1 MAYELLKEQ
10 IKQAS
15 IVDVIGRYIPLSKKG
30 ANHEGVC
37 PFHSD
42 TKPSLKVNDV
52 KGLYKCFACGAG
64 GDAITFVKEFK
75 HLEYVDTLREL
86 ANILGLHFEEHQKER
101 KVDPKLEMSFRV
113 LNAATKLYQKV
124 ASEEPFRFVEFLEK
138 RELDKDSVEKFHV
151 GYAPHN
157 SSLFE
162 YLKTVPGKDR
172 DFAISVAKELDLIR
186 DGKYEGNLYD
196 FYRERVMFPIHDHQG
211 QVRGFSS
218 RAVLPDQ
225 MPKYLNSG
233 ESFAFKKGNILFGFY
248 FAKNQIRQKQQV
260 IIVEG
265 NMDVVMMH
273 QHGFTETV
281 GTMGTAMSDQMCRL
295 LANMSKTVYL
305 AMDSDPAGIKAMN
318 KVNKEFLSIGLI
330 PKFID
335 FAPHKDPDDFLKVEG
350 RIVLMERMENAPF
363 YVDWAIKKAIPHP
376 LPENPNLKIDILNE
390 VFEILAPLKE
400 NLLATERVIEVAKT
414 LEIRSDASTVISMYK
429 DYLAKRKEGPIR
441 AAPAPTPVRETVSA
455 PEEHQLQDTYITEES
470 APAEI
475 RPIGKSE
482 RVFLKEILSHP
493 ESLTQP
499 EMEEILAIIEH
510 PEVKRFVYWL
520 VNIYLEIDEAEY
532 ITIVQD
538 ELNSGK
544 YSKEIKDVG
553 TAALF
558 QHSGLKLNEKVLSR
572 MLKDYRLMLKVD
584 YLKQKRREFVDN
596 QGQALTQEEVQ
607 FYLTEISKI
616 DKELLALKNTP

>member
-1 MAYELLKEQ
+1 MAYEQLKDQ

-15 IVDVIGRYIPLSKKG
+15 IVDIIARYIPLSKKG

-64 GDAITFVKEFK
+64 GDAITFVKDFK

-86 ANILGLHFEEHQKER
+86 ANVLGLPFEEYQKEK

-113 LNAATKLYQKV
+113 LNAATKLYLKV
-124 ASEEPFRFVEFLEK
+124 AAEEPFRFVEFIQK
-138 RELDKDSVEKFHV
+138 RELDKEFLEKFQI

-172 DFAISVAKELDLIR
+172 DFAISVAKELGLVR
-186 DGKYEGNLYD
+186 EGKFEGNLYD

-248 FAKNQIRQKQQV
+248 FAKNHIRQKQQV

-265 NMDVVMMH
+265 NMDTVMMH

-318 KVNKEFLSIGLI
+318 KVNEEFLTIGLI

-350 RIVLMERMENAPF
+350 RIVLMERLEKAPF
-363 YVDWAIKKAIPHP
+363 YVDWVIKNSIPHP
-376 LPENPNLKIDILNE
+376 LPENPNLKLDILNQI
-390 VFEILAPLKE
+390 FEILAPLKE
-400 NLLATERVIEVAKT
+400 NLLATERVIELAKT
-414 LEIRSDASTVISMYK
+414 LEIRSDASTVLSMYK
-429 DYLAKRKEGPIR
+429 DYLAKRKEGPVR
-441 AAPAPTPVRETVSA
+441 AAAPRVQQIQVEAETHQEENQEPVTPLEVFK
-455 PEEHQLQDTYITEES
+455 PM
-470 APAEI
+470 
-475 RPIGKSE
+475 GKSE
-482 RVFLKEILSHP
+482 KVFLKEILSHP
-493 ESLTQP
+493 ESLTRS

-520 VNIYLEIDEAEY
+520 VNIYQEIDEAEY
-532 ITIVQD
+532 VTIVQD
-538 ELNSGK
+538 ELNSGS
-544 YSKEIKDVG
+544 YSKELIDVG
-553 TAALF
+553 TEALF

-584 YLKQKRREFVDN
+584 YLKHKRREFVEN
-596 QGQALTQEEVQ
+596 QGQAHSQEEVQ
-607 FYLTEISKI
+607 FYLGEISKI

>member
-1 MAYELLKEQ
+1 MAYEQLKDQ

-15 IVDVIGRYIPLSKKG
+15 IVDIIARYIPLSKKG

-64 GDAITFVKEFK
+64 GDAITFVKDFK

-86 ANILGLHFEEHQKER
+86 ANVLGLPFEEYQKEK

-113 LNAATKLYQKV
+113 LNAATKLYLKV
-124 ASEEPFRFVEFLEK
+124 AAEEPFRYVEFIQK
-138 RELDKDSVEKFHV
+138 RELDKEFLEKFQI

-172 DFAISVAKELDLIR
+172 DFAISVAKELGLVR
-186 DGKYEGNLYD
+186 EGKFEGNLYD

-248 FAKNQIRQKQQV
+248 FAKNHIRQKQQV

-265 NMDVVMMH
+265 NMDTVMMH

-318 KVNKEFLSIGLI
+318 KVNEEFLTIGLI

-350 RIVLMERMENAPF
+350 RIVLMERLEKAPF
-363 YVDWAIKKAIPHP
+363 YVDWVIKNSIPHP
-376 LPENPNLKIDILNE
+376 LPENPNLKLDILNQI
-390 VFEILAPLKE
+390 FEILAPLKE
-400 NLLATERVIEVAKT
+400 NLLATERVIELAKT
-414 LEIRSDASTVISMYK
+414 LEIRSDASTVLSMYK
-429 DYLAKRKEGPIR
+429 DYLAKRKEGPVR
-441 AAPAPTPVRETVSA
+441 AVAPRVQQIQVEAETHQEETQEPVTPLEVFK
-455 PEEHQLQDTYITEES
+455 PM
-470 APAEI
+470 
-475 RPIGKSE
+475 GKSE
-482 RVFLKEILSHP
+482 KVFLKEILSHP
-493 ESLTQP
+493 ESLTRS

-520 VNIYLEIDEAEY
+520 VNIYQEIDEAEY
-532 ITIVQD
+532 VTIVQD
-538 ELNSGK
+538 ELNSGS
-544 YSKEIKDVG
+544 YSKELIDVG
-553 TAALF
+553 TEALF

-584 YLKQKRREFVDN
+584 YLKHKRREFVEN
-596 QGQALTQEEVQ
+596 QGQAHSQEEVQ
-607 FYLTEISKI
+607 FYLGEISKI

>member
-1 MAYELLKEQ
+1 MAYEQLKDQ

-15 IVDVIGRYIPLSKKG
+15 IVDIIGRYIPLSKKG

-64 GDAITFVKEFK
+64 GDAITFVKDFK

-86 ANILGLHFEEHQKER
+86 ANVLGLPFEEYQKEK

-113 LNAATKLYQKV
+113 LNAATKLYLKV
-124 ASEEPFRFVEFLEK
+124 ASEEPFRFVEFIQK
-138 RELDKDSVEKFHV
+138 RELDKEFLEKFQI

-162 YLKTVPGKDR
+162 YLKTVPAKDR
-172 DFAISVAKELDLIR
+172 NFAMSVAQELGLVR
-186 DGKYEGNLYD
+186 EGKFEGNLYD

-295 LANMSKTVYL
+295 LGNMSKTVYL

-318 KVNKEFLSIGLI
+318 KVNEEFLTIGLI

-335 FAPHKDPDDFLKVEG
+335 FAPHKDPDDFLKGEG
-350 RIVLMERMENAPF
+350 RIVLMERMEKAPY
-363 YVDWAIKKAIPHP
+363 YVDWVIKSSIPHP
-376 LPENPNLKIDILNE
+376 LPDNPNLKIDILNGI
-390 VFEILAPLKE
+390 FEILAPLKE
-400 NLLATERVIEVAKT
+400 NLLATERVIEAAKT
-414 LEIRSDASTVISMYK
+414 LEIRSDATTVLSMYK
-429 DYLAKRKEGPIR
+429 DYLAKRREGPVR
-441 AAPAPTPVRETVSA
+441 AAQAPRVQQIQVEDQTYHEETPASANPV
-455 PEEHQLQDTYITEES
+455 
-470 APAEI
+470 
-475 RPIGKSE
+475 PIVRALGKSE
-482 RVFLKEILSHP
+482 RVVLKEILSHP

-520 VNIYLEIDEAEY
+520 VNIFLEIDEAEY
-532 ITIVQD
+532 VTIVQD
-538 ELNSGK
+538 ELNSGS
-544 YSKEIKDVG
+544 YSKELIDVG
-553 TAALF
+553 TEALF

-572 MLKDYRLMLKVD
+572 MLKDYRLMLKGE
-584 YLKQKRREFVDN
+584 YLKQKRREFVEN
-596 QGQALTQEEVQ
+596 QGQAHSQEEVQ
-607 FYLTEISKI
+607 FYLSEISKI

>member
-1 MAYELLKEQ
+1 MAYEQLKDQ

-15 IVDVIGRYIPLSKKG
+15 IVDIIGRYIPLSKKG

-64 GDAITFVKEFK
+64 GDAITFVKDFK

-86 ANILGLHFEEHQKER
+86 ANILGLPFEEYQKE
-101 KVDPKLEMSFRV
+101 KKIDPKLEMSFRV

-124 ASEEPFRFVEFLEK
+124 ASEEPFRFVEFCQK
-138 RELDKDSVEKFHV
+138 RELDKESIEKFHV

-172 DFAISVAKELDLIR
+172 DFAISVAKELGLIR
-186 DGKYEGNLYD
+186 DGKFEGNLYD

-318 KVNKEFLSIGLI
+318 KVNEEFLSIGLI
-330 PKFID
+330 PKYVD

-350 RIVLMERMENAPF
+350 RIVLMERMEKAPF
-363 YVDWAIKKAIPHP
+363 YVDWAIQKAIPHP

-390 VFEILAPLKE
+390 IFEILAPLKE
-400 NLLATERVIEVAKT
+400 NLLATERVIEAAKI
-414 LEIRSDASTVISMYK
+414 LEIRSDASTVISMYR

-441 AAPAPTPVRETVSA
+441 AAAAPRVQQIQAEDQTHQEETEATANLVPTTRA
-455 PEEHQLQDTYITEES
+455 M
-470 APAEI
+470 
-475 RPIGKSE
+475 GKSE

-499 EMEEILAIIEH
+499 EMEEILAIIDH
-510 PEVKRFVYWL
+510 AEVKRFVYWL
-520 VNIYLEIDEAEY
+520 VNIYQEIDEAEY
-532 ITIVQD
+532 VTIVQD

-544 YSKEIKDVG
+544 YSKELIDVG
-553 TAALF
+553 TEALF

-584 YLKQKRREFVDN
+584 YLKQKRREFVEN
-596 QGQALTQEEVQ
+596 QGQAHSQEEVQ
-607 FYLTEISKI
+607 FYLGEISKI
-616 DKELLALKNTP
+616 DKELLALRNTP

>member
-1 MAYELLKEQ
+1 MAYEQLKDQ

-15 IVDVIGRYIPLSKKG
+15 IVDIIARYIPLSKKG

-64 GDAITFVKEFK
+64 GDAITFVKDFK

-86 ANILGLHFEEHQKER
+86 ANILGLPFEEYQKEK

-124 ASEEPFRFVEFLEK
+124 AAEDPFRFAEFIQK
-138 RELDKDSVEKFHV
+138 RELDKESIEKFHV

-162 YLKTVPGKDR
+162 YLKTVPAKDR
-172 DFAISVAKELDLIR
+172 DFAISVAKELGLVR
-186 DGKYEGNLYD
+186 EGKFEGNLYD

-248 FAKNQIRQKQQV
+248 FAKNHIRQKQQV

-318 KVNKEFLSIGLI
+318 KVNEEFLTIGLI

-335 FAPHKDPDDFLKVEG
+335 FAPHKDPDDFLKTEG
-350 RIVLMERMENAPF
+350 RIVLIERMEKAPF
-363 YVDWAIKKAIPHP
+363 YVDWVIQSLIPHP
-376 LPENPNLKIDILNE
+376 LPENPNLKIDIMNQIFE
-390 VFEILAPLKE
+390 VLAPLKE
-400 NLLATERVIEVAKT
+400 NLLATERVIDAAKT
-414 LEIRSDASTVISMYK
+414 LEIRSDSATVLSMYK

-441 AAPAPTPVRETVSA
+441 AAQAPRVQQIQVEDQTHQEETPAPANPVPTTRA
-455 PEEHQLQDTYITEES
+455 L
-470 APAEI
+470 
-475 RPIGKSE
+475 GKSE
-482 RVFLKEILSHP
+482 RVVLKEILSHP

-520 VNIYLEIDEAEY
+520 VNIFLEIDEAEY
-532 ITIVQD
+532 VTIVQD
-538 ELNSGK
+538 ELNSGS
-544 YSKEIKDVG
+544 YSKELIDVG
-553 TAALF
+553 TEALF

-572 MLKDYRLMLKVD
+572 MLKDYRLMLKGD
-584 YLKQKRREFVDN
+584 YLKQKRREFVEN
-596 QGQALTQEEVQ
+596 QGQAHSQEEVQ
-607 FYLTEISKI
+607 FYLSEISKI

>member
-1 MAYELLKEQ
+1 MAYEQLKDQ

-15 IVDVIGRYIPLSKKG
+15 IVDIIARYIPLSKKG

-64 GDAITFVKEFK
+64 GDAITFVKDFK

-86 ANILGLHFEEHQKER
+86 ANVLGLPFEEYQKEK

-113 LNAATKLYQKV
+113 LNAATKLYLKV
-124 ASEEPFRFVEFLEK
+124 AAEEPFRYVEFIQK
-138 RELDKDSVEKFHV
+138 RELDKEFLEKFQI

-172 DFAISVAKELDLIR
+172 DFAISVAKELGLVR
-186 DGKYEGNLYD
+186 EGKFEGNLYD

-248 FAKNQIRQKQQV
+248 FAKNHIRQKQQV

-265 NMDVVMMH
+265 NMDTVMMH

-318 KVNKEFLSIGLI
+318 KVNEEFLTIGLI

-350 RIVLMERMENAPF
+350 RIVLMERLEKAPF
-363 YVDWAIKKAIPHP
+363 YVDWVIKNSIPHP
-376 LPENPNLKIDILNE
+376 LPENPNLKLDILNQI
-390 VFEILAPLKE
+390 FEILAPLKE
-400 NLLATERVIEVAKT
+400 NLLATERVIELAKT
-414 LEIRSDASTVISMYK
+414 LEIRSDASTVLSMYK
-429 DYLAKRKEGPIR
+429 DYLAKRKEGPVR
-441 AAPAPTPVRETVSA
+441 AAAPRVQQIQVEAETHQEENQEPVTPLEVFK
-455 PEEHQLQDTYITEES
+455 PM
-470 APAEI
+470 
-475 RPIGKSE
+475 GKSE
-482 RVFLKEILSHP
+482 KVFLKEILSHP
-493 ESLTQP
+493 ESLTRS

-520 VNIYLEIDEAEY
+520 VNIYQEIDEAEY
-532 ITIVQD
+532 VTIVQD
-538 ELNSGK
+538 ELNSGS
-544 YSKEIKDVG
+544 YSKELIDVG
-553 TAALF
+553 TEALF

-584 YLKQKRREFVDN
+584 YLKHKRREFVEN
-596 QGQALTQEEVQ
+596 QGQAHSQEEVQ
-607 FYLTEISKI
+607 FYLGEISKI

>member
-1 MAYELLKEQ
+1 MAYEQLKDQ

-15 IVDVIGRYIPLSKKG
+15 IVDIIARYIPLSKKG

-64 GDAITFVKEFK
+64 GDAITFVKDFK

-86 ANILGLHFEEHQKER
+86 ANILGLPFEEYQKEK

-124 ASEEPFRFVEFLEK
+124 AAEDPFRFAEFIQK
-138 RELDKDSVEKFHV
+138 RELDKESIEKFHV

-162 YLKTVPGKDR
+162 YLKTVPAKDR
-172 DFAISVAKELDLIR
+172 DFAISVAKELGLVR
-186 DGKYEGNLYD
+186 EGKFEGNLYD

-248 FAKNQIRQKQQV
+248 FAKNHIRQKQQV

-318 KVNKEFLSIGLI
+318 KVNEEFLTIGLI

-335 FAPHKDPDDFLKVEG
+335 FAPHKDPDDFLKTEG
-350 RIVLMERMENAPF
+350 RIVLIERMEKAPF
-363 YVDWAIKKAIPHP
+363 YVDWVIQSLIPHP
-376 LPENPNLKIDILNE
+376 LPENPNLKIDIMNQIFE
-390 VFEILAPLKE
+390 VLAPLKE
-400 NLLATERVIEVAKT
+400 NLLATERVIDAAKT
-414 LEIRSDASTVISMYK
+414 LEIRSDSATVISMYK

-441 AAPAPTPVRETVSA
+441 AAQAPRVQQIQVEDQTHQEETPAPANPVPTTRA
-455 PEEHQLQDTYITEES
+455 L
-470 APAEI
+470 
-475 RPIGKSE
+475 GKSE
-482 RVFLKEILSHP
+482 RVVLKEILSHP

-520 VNIYLEIDEAEY
+520 VNIFLEIDEAEY
-532 ITIVQD
+532 VTIVQD
-538 ELNSGK
+538 ELNSGS
-544 YSKEIKDVG
+544 YSKELIDVG
-553 TAALF
+553 TEALF

-572 MLKDYRLMLKVD
+572 MLKDYRLMLKGD
-584 YLKQKRREFVDN
+584 YLKQKRREFVEN
-596 QGQALTQEEVQ
+596 QGQAHSQEEVQ
-607 FYLTEISKI
+607 FYLSEISKI

>member
-1 MAYELLKEQ
+1 MAYEQLKDQ

-15 IVDVIGRYIPLSKKG
+15 IVDIIGRYIPLSKKG

-64 GDAITFVKEFK
+64 GDAITFVKDFK

-86 ANILGLHFEEHQKER
+86 ANILGLPFEEYQKEK

-124 ASEEPFRFVEFLEK
+124 ASEEPFRFVEFCQK
-138 RELDKDSVEKFHV
+138 RELDKESIEKFHV

-172 DFAISVAKELDLIR
+172 DFAISVAKELGLIR
-186 DGKYEGNLYD
+186 DGKFEGNLYD

-318 KVNKEFLSIGLI
+318 KVNEEFLSIGLI
-330 PKFID
+330 PKYVD

-350 RIVLMERMENAPF
+350 RIVLMERMEKAPF
-363 YVDWAIKKAIPHP
+363 YVDWAIQKAIPHP

-390 VFEILAPLKE
+390 IFEILAPLKE
-400 NLLATERVIEVAKT
+400 NLLATERVIEAAKI
-414 LEIRSDASTVISMYK
+414 LEIRSDASTVISMYR

-441 AAPAPTPVRETVSA
+441 AAAAPRVQQIQAEDQTHQEETEATANLVPTTRA
-455 PEEHQLQDTYITEES
+455 M
-470 APAEI
+470 
-475 RPIGKSE
+475 GKSE

-499 EMEEILAIIEH
+499 EMEEILAIIDH
-510 PEVKRFVYWL
+510 AEVKRFVYWL
-520 VNIYLEIDEAEY
+520 VNIYQEIDEAEY
-532 ITIVQD
+532 VTIVQD

-544 YSKEIKDVG
+544 YSKELIDVG
-553 TAALF
+553 TEALF

-584 YLKQKRREFVDN
+584 YLKQKRREFVEN
-596 QGQALTQEEVQ
+596 QGQAHSQEEVQ
-607 FYLTEISKI
+607 FYLGEISKI
-616 DKELLALKNTP
+616 DKELLALRNTP

>member
-1 MAYELLKEQ
+1 MAYEQLKDQ

-15 IVDVIGRYIPLSKKG
+15 IVDIIARYIPLSKKG

-64 GDAITFVKEFK
+64 GDAITFVKDFK

-86 ANILGLHFEEHQKER
+86 ANVLGLPFEEYQKEK

-113 LNAATKLYQKV
+113 LNAATKLYLKV
-124 ASEEPFRFVEFLEK
+124 AAEEPFRFVEFIQK
-138 RELDKDSVEKFHV
+138 RELDKEFLEKFQI

-172 DFAISVAKELDLIR
+172 DFAISVAKELGLVR
-186 DGKYEGNLYD
+186 EGKFEGNLYD

-248 FAKNQIRQKQQV
+248 FAKNHIRQKQQV

-265 NMDVVMMH
+265 NMDTVMMH

-318 KVNKEFLSIGLI
+318 KVNEEFLTIGLI

-350 RIVLMERMENAPF
+350 RIVLMERMEKAPF
-363 YVDWAIKKAIPHP
+363 YVDWVIKNSIPHP
-376 LPENPNLKIDILNE
+376 LPENPNLKIDILNQI
-390 VFEILAPLKE
+390 FEILAPLKE
-400 NLLATERVIEVAKT
+400 NLLATERVIELAKT
-414 LEIRSDASTVISMYK
+414 LEIRSDASTVLSMYK
-429 DYLAKRKEGPIR
+429 DYLAKRKEGPVR
-441 AAPAPTPVRETVSA
+441 AAAPRVQQIQVEAETHQEENHDPVA
-455 PEEHQLQDTYITEES
+455 PLEVFK
-470 APAEI
+470 PM
-475 RPIGKSE
+475 GKSE
-482 RVFLKEILSHP
+482 KVFLKEILSHP
-493 ESLTQP
+493 ESLTRS

-520 VNIYLEIDEAEY
+520 VNIYQEIDEAEY
-532 ITIVQD
+532 VTIVQD
-538 ELNSGK
+538 ELNSGS
-544 YSKEIKDVG
+544 YSKELIDVG
-553 TAALF
+553 TEALF

-584 YLKQKRREFVDN
+584 YLKHKRREFVEN
-596 QGQALTQEEVQ
+596 QGQAHSQEEVQ
-607 FYLTEISKI
+607 FYLGEISKI